1 MKKIACIAVLPIK
14 AIGVVVLVVPAII
27 AMAWID
33 AVFYGDLASSR
44 DEDYEGDPD
53 DYFVSDLR

>member
-1 MKKIACIAVLPIK
+1 MKRIICIAALPIRIVGLA
-14 AIGVVVLVVPAII
+14 AIAVPAII
-27 AMAWID
+27 TMAWID
-33 AVFYGDLASSR
+33 AVFYGDLASER